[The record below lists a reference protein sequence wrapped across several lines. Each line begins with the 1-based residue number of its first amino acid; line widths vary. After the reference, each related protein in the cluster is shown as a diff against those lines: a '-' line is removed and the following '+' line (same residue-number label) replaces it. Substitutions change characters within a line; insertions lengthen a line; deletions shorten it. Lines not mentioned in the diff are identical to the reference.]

1 MAAGIDRTDLIHA
14 AQTGDPAAIAG
25 LLAVCQADARRYAYR
40 HCKASDIDDA
50 VQESLLVIVRKV
62 RGLKAAAA
70 FSSWLFTVIRRECL
84 RLQRAMF
91 RHDPLDDDMAERQLA
106 SRTDDALRLD
116 LTHALESL
124 PAHYLEVVLLRDF
137 EELTIAEIAERLG
150 EPAGAIK
157 SRLHRARSLV
167 REYLLEGD
175 ATIAPP

>member
-1 MAAGIDRTDLIHA
+1 MAAGIDHTDLIHA

-40 HCKASDIDDA
+40 HCKASDVDDA